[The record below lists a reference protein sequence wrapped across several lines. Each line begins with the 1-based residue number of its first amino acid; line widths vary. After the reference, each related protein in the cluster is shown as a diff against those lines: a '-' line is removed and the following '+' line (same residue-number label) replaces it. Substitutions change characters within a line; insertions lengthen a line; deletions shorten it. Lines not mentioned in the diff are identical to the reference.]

1 MLEVGVSEQV
11 CLLKMR
17 IYAYVL
23 CQKYMLEQPAKD
35 MKQGGGSMSVR
46 VKLML
51 GIMGIAFLASGA
63 TGSYFY
69 WKAKGAMLT
78 TIKQELKSAAVIGAG
93 FVEGDRVLKLK
104 SPKQHTTQDYKDLQG
119 FMGNLAQSTP
129 EFLYAYIMRINDGQV
144 EFVVDSPPSDDDG
157 DGRISEDEMPAPIG
171 EPYPDPPHDLLQG
184 FVTPSVDRSP
194 WKDKWG
200 WTMSGYAPII
210 SSSGQQVGLL
220 GVDMSA
226 NRIRDK
232 LSDIRRAGL
241 ISLGLALSLALIL
254 TWALSRQ
261 ILHPIHVLQDAMQ
274 GVAAGNLGQNLPIV
288 RKDEFGRLMHLF
300 NHMIQGLREKE
311 LLKRSLGKVMDRA
324 VMDRLLAD
332 ELNLGGEV
340 VEVSIL
346 FCDLRNFTA
355 LSSKLPP
362 HLLVSLLNEYFTVMV
377 REVESMGGMVDKFVG
392 DSLMAVFEHP
402 AGRGSDPEAAL
413 EAALAMLEECDR
425 FNTKRRLEGEF
436 VLINSIGLH
445 RGAVVAGNIGS
456 PERMEYT
463 CIGDAVNV
471 AARLEKCTRELDTRL
486 AVSEEFRSRLPH
498 SAHLFRSGREVQLKG
513 REQPV
518 QICVLDQK
526 GGE

>member
-1 MLEVGVSEQV
+1 
-11 CLLKMR
+11 
-17 IYAYVL
+17 
-23 CQKYMLEQPAKD
+23 
-35 MKQGGGSMSVR
+35 MSVR

-311 LLKRSLGKVMDRA
+311 LLKRSLGKVMDRS

-377 REVESMGGMVDKFVG
+377 REVESRGGMVDKFVG
-392 DSLMAVFEHP
+392 DSIMAVFEHP